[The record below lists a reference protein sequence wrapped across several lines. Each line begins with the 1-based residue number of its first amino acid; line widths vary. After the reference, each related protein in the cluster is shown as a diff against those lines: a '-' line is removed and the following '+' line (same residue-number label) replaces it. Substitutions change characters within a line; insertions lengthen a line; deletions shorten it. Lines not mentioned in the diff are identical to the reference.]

1 VLRTSLASTTTLN
14 EMLDEIIAWI
24 DEAIKNGTI

>member
-1 VLRTSLASTTTLN
+1 MSLASTTTFN